1 MKYEILE
8 KQGASIVFFKG
19 EIDLES
25 SPAARETMLKCFKK
39 TGNVIVDLSG
49 VTYIDSS
56 GVASMV
62 EVLQASRK
70 NGSPFSLTAVSEPT
84 RRVLELAR
92 LDKVFTL
99 YDSVDEALDKQ
110 AGNT

>member
-1 MKYEILE
+1 MKHEILE
-8 KQGASIVFFKG
+8 KQDASVIVFKG

-25 SPAARETMLKCFKK
+25 SPAAREILLKFFNH
-39 TGNVIVDLSG
+39 TGNVIVDLSE

-56 GVASMV
+56 GVASLV
-62 EVLQASRK
+62 EALQAAKK
-70 NGSPFSLTAVSEPT
+70 NGSQFALAAVSEPT

-99 YDSVDEALDKQ
+99 YDSVELALENQ
-110 AGNT
+110 A

>member
-8 KQGASIVFFKG
+8 KPGVSIVVFTG

-25 SPAARETMLKCFKK
+25 SPAAREVLLKCFGH
-39 TGNVIVDLSG
+39 TGNVIVDLSE
-49 VTYIDSS
+49 VSYIDSS
-56 GVASMV
+56 GVASLV
-62 EVLQASRK
+62 EALQAAKK
-70 NGSPFSLTAVSEPT
+70 NGSQFALAAVSEPT

-99 YDSVDEALDKQ
+99 YDSVELALENQ
-110 AGNT
+110 T

>member
-1 MKYEILE
+1 MKHETS
-8 KQGASIVFFKG
+8 KQQDAAIIRFSG

-25 SPAARETMLKCFKK
+25 SPAAREILLNSVDQNKS
-39 TGNVIVDLSG
+39 VIVDLSD

-56 GVASMV
+56 GIASLV
-62 EVLQASRK
+62 EALQAAREKDSR
-70 NGSPFSLTAVSEPT
+70 FSLAAVSEPT

-99 YDSVDEALDKQ
+99 YDSVNVALSDH
-110 AGNT
+110 A